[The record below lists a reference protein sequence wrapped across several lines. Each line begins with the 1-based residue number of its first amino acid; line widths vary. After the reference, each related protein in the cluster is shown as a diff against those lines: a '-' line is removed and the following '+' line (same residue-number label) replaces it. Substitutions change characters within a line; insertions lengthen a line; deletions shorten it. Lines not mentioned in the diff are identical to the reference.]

1 VTEAPV
7 SEVIEALGTESSS
20 APTSEPAA
28 AAMPEATAEVP
39 TPVPDLAPAP
49 VLDAPSVAH
58 APENVSPLTDATPMA
73 TLDAAAVPAWHVTP
87 TPAAVV
93 EPAPVPPAVPPLLS
107 TEVIPTPDAARR
119 LQETTQRV
127 VVLRRGLRRWRAFAI
142 LMTLVVAAI
151 AALFA
156 AWKFAPERVP
166 PQLQPFA
173 LLRQLGVTAPAAP
186 PLRRPVPPSLYQE

>member
-49 VLDAPSVAH
+49 ALDAPSVAH